1 MFFHFDCGMQ
11 EGNLRIRFDN
21 LYLFTQFQN
30 EQIYVD
36 RHSKSND
43 NHMYTIPSIDLYSIA
58 QS

>member
-30 EQIYVD
+30 EQI
-36 RHSKSND
+36 
-43 NHMYTIPSIDLYSIA
+43 
-58 QS
+58 